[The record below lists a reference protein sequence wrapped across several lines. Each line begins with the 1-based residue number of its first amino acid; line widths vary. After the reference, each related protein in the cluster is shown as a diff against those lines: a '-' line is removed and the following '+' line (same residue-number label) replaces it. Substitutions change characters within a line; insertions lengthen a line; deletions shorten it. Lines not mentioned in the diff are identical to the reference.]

1 MSSVK
6 KITVAGSWLVACL
19 GAWAQMPV
27 PLLDGPAAQGGSRQ
41 SDPYAQAV
49 QQMEELLMCKPAT
62 KIDARAVAAR
72 FEAFGLRRNAD
83 GIFQPP
89 ANAPRV
95 PLFGDEVVAALVT
108 EADGE
113 KKISVYL
120 GKQSGKQMAKRLG
133 VSRIDEHADTDQ
145 PSYFKPT
152 GKKTTLLVG
161 AASELWSGNG
171 QASIPYRSMVTCQLV
186 R

>member
-6 KITVAGSWLVACL
+6 KITVAGSFLVACL
-19 GAWAQMPV
+19 GACAQMPA
-27 PLLDGPAAQGGSRQ
+27 PLIDGQAGQDGSRQ

-49 QQMEELLMCKPAT
+49 KQMEALLLCKPGT
-62 KIDARAVAAR
+62 RIDAKAIAAR

-83 GIFQPP
+83 GVFLPP

-95 PLFGDEVVAALVT
+95 PLFGDEVVAALASDA
-108 EADGE
+108 EGE
-113 KKISVYL
+113 KKVSVYL
-120 GKQSGKQMAKRLG
+120 GKQSGRQVAKKLG
-133 VSRIDEHADTDQ
+133 VSQIDEHADTDQ
-145 PSYFKPT
+145 PSYFKQT

-171 QASIPYRSMVTCQLV
+171 QNPIRYQSMVTCQLID
-186 R
+186 